1 MAAFL
6 MLMVM
11 IYFPNAPPTPPSET
25 ANTKRTDFKEGTKKL
40 VLFSLW
46 HFLFYFVGLVF
57 DFSVSL

>member
-40 VLFSLW
+40 VK
-46 HFLFYFVGLVF
+46 LVI
-57 DFSVSL
+57 LKLK

>member
-11 IYFPNAPPTPPSET
+11 IYFPNTPPTPPSET

-40 VLFSLW
+40 VK
-46 HFLFYFVGLVF
+46 LVILK
-57 DFSVSL
+57 SK

>member
-1 MAAFL
+1 MAAFF

-40 VLFSLW
+40 VKLIILKSK
-46 HFLFYFVGLVF
+46 
-57 DFSVSL
+57 